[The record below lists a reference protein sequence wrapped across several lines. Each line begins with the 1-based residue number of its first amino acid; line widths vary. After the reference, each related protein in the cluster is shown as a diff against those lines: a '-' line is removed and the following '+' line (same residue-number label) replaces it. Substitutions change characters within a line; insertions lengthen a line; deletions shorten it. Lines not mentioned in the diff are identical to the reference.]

1 MKKDIL
7 STISNIDKLLCNFDT
22 NEIMLSDFVMVSLF
36 SSTLDKQVRAQ
47 VQKMSNIVH
56 RMKFL

>member
-1 MKKDIL
+1 MKKDVL

-36 SSTLDKQVRAQ
+36 SSTLDKQVRA
-47 VQKMSNIVH
+47 
-56 RMKFL
+56 